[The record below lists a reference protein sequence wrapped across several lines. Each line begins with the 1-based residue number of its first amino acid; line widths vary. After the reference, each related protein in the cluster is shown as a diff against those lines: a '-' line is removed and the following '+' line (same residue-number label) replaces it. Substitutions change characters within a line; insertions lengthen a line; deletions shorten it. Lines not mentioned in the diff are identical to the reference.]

1 MLFLYVRR
9 NISVQKRV
17 KRCANEWGKG
27 EGCDCPESNPP
38 NPQELQLSPEL
49 LILINSYSWC
59 QKAMVSSTPDNG
71 NEGNGEGGNED
82 GGEAPDPAA

>member
-1 MLFLYVRR
+1 MKSLVAIDSKPCR
-9 NISVQKRV
+9 N
-17 KRCANEWGKG
+17 
-27 EGCDCPESNPP
+27 ESIFRDVIALNQIPP
-38 NPQELQLSPEL
+38 NPQELQLSPKL

>member
-1 MLFLYVRR
+1 MKSLVAIDSKPCR
-9 NISVQKRV
+9 N
-17 KRCANEWGKG
+17 
-27 EGCDCPESNPP
+27 ESIFRDVIALNQIPP

-71 NEGNGEGGNED
+71 NGSNGEGGNEG